1 MVAARIK
8 IFLFTRVSEVK
19 IIFLSGLKGRNDVK
33 TFYHAG
39 NAIALNQLINLLE
52 VTETNN

>member
-1 MVAARIK
+1 MVAARVK